1 MEWKFLSGSL
11 LWAASIACAHPV
23 PAPPFTTPMDRV
35 PAESIQA
42 YLPKLKFDYRD
53 GAGDV
58 QHLLVNCEQSCQ
70 LGPLVGIFPEQRIQG
85 NKTSHL
91 AEGAGRII
99 AQIINY
105 DKKNG
110 YPELNLGPG
119 DTVYWAVDSVVR
131 VNRDMSRGRSLFI
144 SAQAMS
150 TRRDSFATKRVLRLF
165 EHPDSVIKTS
175 AARWVLDSLN
185 YDEKGAPGGEGEGL
199 IRWMRTMT
207 TWANCKSGGCCR
219 N

>member
-1 MEWKFLSGSL
+1 MEWKSLSAGL
-11 LWAASIACAHPV
+11 LAAASVACAHGV

-42 YLPKLKFDYRD
+42 YLKDLRFDYRD

-70 LGPLVGIFPEQRIQG
+70 LGPLVGIFPERRIEG
-85 NKTSHL
+85 NKTSSL

-105 DKKNG
+105 DKTTP
-110 YPELNLGPG
+110 YPALNLGAN

-131 VNRDMSRGRSLFI
+131 VNRDMSRGRSIFI
-144 SAQAMS
+144 STQAMRA
-150 TRRDSFATKRVLRLF
+150 RRDSVAITHALRLF

-185 YDEKGAPGGEGEGL
+185 YDEKGAPGGGGEGL

>member
-1 MEWKFLSGSL
+1 MEWKSLSASL
-11 LWAASIACAHPV
+11 LWAASIACAHGV

-42 YLPKLKFDYRD
+42 YLSKLKFDYRD

-58 QHLLVNCEQSCQ
+58 QHLLVNCEKSCQ
-70 LGPLVGIFPEQRIQG
+70 LGPLVGIFPERRIEG
-85 NKTSHL
+85 NKSSNL

-105 DKKNG
+105 DTKNP
-110 YPELNLGPG
+110 YPQLNLGAG

-131 VNRDMSRGRSLFI
+131 VDRNMSRGRSLFI
-144 SAQAMS
+144 STQAMR
-150 TRRDSFATKRVLRLF
+150 TRRDSLATKRTLRLF
-165 EHPDSVIKTS
+165 EHPDSVVKTS

-185 YDEKGAPGGEGEGL
+185 YEEKGAPGGEGEGL
-199 IRWMRTMT
+199 VRWMREMT

>member
-1 MEWKFLSGSL
+1 MQWKSLSGSL
-11 LWAASIACAHPV
+11 LWVASIACAHAV
-23 PAPPFTTPMDRV
+23 PAPPFTTPIDRV

-42 YLPKLKFDYRD
+42 YLGKLKFDYRD
-53 GAGDV
+53 GAGDI

-70 LGPLVGIFPEQRIQG
+70 VGPLVGIFPERRIQG
-85 NKTSHL
+85 NKTKHL

-105 DKKNG
+105 DSTP
-110 YPELNLGPG
+110 YPALNLGAK

-131 VNRDMSRGRSLFI
+131 VNRDMSRGRSILI
-144 SAQAMS
+144 STHAMR
-150 TRRDSFATKRVLRLF
+150 TRRDSLATVRVLRLF

-175 AARWVLDSLN
+175 AARWVLDSLD
-185 YDEKGAPGGEGEGL
+185 YDEKGAPGGGGEGS
-199 IRWMRTMT
+199 IRWMRTMA